1 MSNASANP
9 IAARRQALGLTQTQ
23 LAEQI
28 GVIQQTVDKWEH
40 GVRNPGIPSLK
51 KLAAAMGC
59 SIEDLIK

>member
-1 MSNASANP
+1 MSNASINP
-9 IAARRQALGLTQTQ
+9 IAARRQALGLTQAQ

-51 KLAAAMGC
+51 KLAAALGC